1 MKLVLVEVT
10 KELLPQIHTID
21 RTCLGGLWSLEAY
34 EREVCSPNSYLVG
47 LMSSDNVILGFGC
60 LWSIL
65 EEAHITILAV
75 RPEYQRQ
82 GLGSYL
88 VWGLLKAAHDRKLEW
103 ATLEVRAS
111 NLAAIALYQK
121 FGFTEIGRRR
131 NYYQVTGEDAL
142 ILWCKGTHTTEFQ
155 ASLQIWEQDIIKI
168 LTNKGWINQI

>member
-1 MKLVLVEVT
+1 MQIGLVEIT
-10 KELLPQIHTID
+10 KELISQIHTID

-34 EREVCSPNSYLVG
+34 EREVCSPNSYLAG
-47 LMSSDNVILGFGC
+47 ILTADNEILGFGC

-88 VWGLLKAAHDRKLEW
+88 VWGLLNAAHDRALEW
-103 ATLEVRAS
+103 ATLEVRAT
-111 NLAAIALYQK
+111 NQAAIALYQK
-121 FGFTEIGRRR
+121 FGFTEVGRRR

-142 ILWCKGTHTTEFQ
+142 ILWCKGTHTPEFGIT
-155 ASLQIWEQDIIKI
+155 LQILQQEIRQN
-168 LTNKGWINQI
+168 LTSKGFDL